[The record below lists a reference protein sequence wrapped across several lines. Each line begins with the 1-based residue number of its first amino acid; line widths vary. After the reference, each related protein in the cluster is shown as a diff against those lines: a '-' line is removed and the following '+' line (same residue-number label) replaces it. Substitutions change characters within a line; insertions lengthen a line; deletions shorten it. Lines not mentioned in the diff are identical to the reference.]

1 MPNFRC
7 PYCSKKL
14 KTAGGVN
21 HHVSKSTMCRKKW
34 QDSLARET
42 FTVDPDEAEPPADVI
57 PRTPSPVP
65 SNEDDDD
72 PMGIADDFTYP
83 VHEETPPPEPI
94 PRSRRATVEE
104 VPDDGDPQNYSR
116 FIEPFGD
123 DELGRSLPARP
134 LKPNETLLKAGD
146 TLFHRM
152 HTHQQQEC
160 GTKEFSPF
168 VPFRDEEE
176 WDLARWLMKNV
187 TRQGQTSIS
196 DCLL

>member
-1 MPNFRC
+1 MPQLRC

-21 HHVSKSTMCRKKW
+21 HHVSKSPACRRKW

-42 FTVDPDEAEPPADVI
+42 FTVDHDEAEPPEDAI

-72 PMGIADDFTYP
+72 PMGVKDDFAYP

-94 PRSRRATVEE
+94 PRSRRATIEE
-104 VPDDGDPQNYSR
+104 VPDDGDP
-116 FIEPFGD
+116 
-123 DELGRSLPARP
+123 
-134 LKPNETLLKAGD
+134 
-146 TLFHRM
+146 
-152 HTHQQQEC
+152 
-160 GTKEFSPF
+160 
-168 VPFRDEEE
+168 EEE

-187 TRQGQTSIS
+187 IQTGTDDYLALPIMSWFSVVLRQLVECHGLSGQTCPE
-196 DCLL
+196 CL